1 MPKKTP
7 KDTERNDRRD
17 ALEVLRDECAHS
29 HDDVGLRQCRT
40 IPQGEE
46 KDEGPEFVADADA
59 DERKVKALL
68 KRLGDILETWSEGF
82 KLLGQVAPPASE
94 WQRSRLIAAQVLL
107 DRCEWKKITET
118 GSTFLADGEE
128 FPEPWPIDSTTSQR
142 VVPNIRLAIAEVCLV
157 LLRDKQSVA
166 TRKRQTVAELWSKA
180 YVALI
185 EEFERS
191 RELLTDKQVATRI
204 GITNTHFS
212 RQVVGKSAPKHEAWK
227 NLRANHRFDRRGKS
241 L

>member
-1 MPKKTP
+1 MPKKPP
-7 KDTERNDRRD
+7 KDAERNDRRV

-29 HDDVGLRQCRT
+29 YLDVGLRQCRT
-40 IPQGEE
+40 IRKGEE

-82 KLLGQVAPPASE
+82 DLLGQVAPPASE

-142 VVPNIRLAIAEVCLV
+142 VVPNIRLAIAEVCRV
-157 LLRDKQSVA
+157 LLGGRVA
-166 TRKRQTVAELWSKA
+166 GRRRRREPIGTLFWLGT
-180 YVALI
+180 ALDFEKKHDRRRPNG
-185 EEFERS
+185 EEMAQILGMHPS
-191 RELLTDKQVATRI
+191 S
-204 GITNTHFS
+204 FS
-212 RQVVGKSAPKHEAWK
+212 RSIGRTKEWK
-227 NLRANHRFDRRGKS
+227 EYLAHGVRDRRRT
-241 L
+241 

>member
-1 MPKKTP
+1 MPKKPP
-7 KDTERNDRRD
+7 KDAERNDRRV

-29 HDDVGLRQCRT
+29 HLDVGLRQCRT

-68 KRLGDILETWSEGF
+68 QRLGDILETWSEGF
-82 KLLGQVAPPASE
+82 DLLGQVAPPASE

-107 DRCEWKKITET
+107 DRCEWRTITET

-157 LLRDKQSVA
+157 LLRGRVA
-166 TRKRQTVAELWSKA
+166 GRRSKRETRGHLVWLGIAADFQERHDRRKPNG
-180 YVALI
+180 
-185 EEFERS
+185 EEMAQMLEMHPS
-191 RELLTDKQVATRI
+191 T
-204 GITNTHFS
+204 FS
-212 RQVVGKSAPKHEAWK
+212 RSIGRTKEWK
-227 NLRANHRFDRRGKS
+227 DYQAHGVRDRRRT
-241 L
+241 

>member
-1 MPKKTP
+1 MPKKPP
-7 KDTERNDRRD
+7 KDAERNDRRV
-17 ALEVLRDECAHS
+17 ALEVLRDECGHS
-29 HDDVGLRQCRT
+29 HLDVGLRQCRT
-40 IPQGEE
+40 IRQGEE
-46 KDEGPEFVADADA
+46 KDEAPEFVADADA

-82 KLLGQVAPPASE
+82 DLLGQVAPPASE

-157 LLRDKQSVA
+157 LLSVRVVRRRSRRTPPHYLA
-166 TRKRQTVAELWSKA
+166 WVGIASAFERANGRRPSGAELAQRLPIPMHPS
-180 YVALI
+180 
-185 EEFERS
+185 
-191 RELLTDKQVATRI
+191 T
-204 GITNTHFS
+204 FS
-212 RQVVGKSAPKHEAWK
+212 RSIGRTKEWK
-227 NLRANHRFDRRGKS
+227 EYLAHGVRDRRRT
-241 L
+241 